1 MSTPETPTTSETL
14 ALELDSTETLALE
27 LDSTDDEKDFKPEAP
42 LEKFL
47 LALENEIPDS
57 RALWQLASSQI
68 REKYCSVLLRPENRV
83 CSLEKVD
90 GLCPYHK
97 NSERDFYRRCSF
109 LYNNGAECRSSILSR
124 DLNVLWCLHHLN
136 VPKQNVKLRRCGEY
150 IVIKDTPYAVS
161 DDLLSI
167 IGRVKVDCSLNFT
180 LIRERDL
187 RMEEAAKAYGFVI
200 RLD

>member
-1 MSTPETPTTSETL
+1 MSTPETPTTSHTSSTS
-14 ALELDSTETLALE
+14 ELDSKE
-27 LDSTDDEKDFKPEAP
+27 SVAP

-47 LALENEIPDS
+47 LALEKEIPD
-57 RALWQLASSQI
+57 AKAVWQLASSQI
-68 REKYCSVLLRPENRV
+68 RERYCSVLLQPENRT

-97 NSERDFYRRCSF
+97 NLERDFYRRCSF
-109 LYNNGAECRSSILSR
+109 LYNNGDECRSSILSR
-124 DLNVLWCLHHLN
+124 DINVLWCLHHLN

-167 IGRVKVDCSLNFT
+167 IGRVKTDYSLNFT
-180 LIRERDL
+180 LIRERDS
-187 RMEEAAKAYGFVI
+187 RMEEAAKAHGFVI
-200 RLD
+200 RLEE